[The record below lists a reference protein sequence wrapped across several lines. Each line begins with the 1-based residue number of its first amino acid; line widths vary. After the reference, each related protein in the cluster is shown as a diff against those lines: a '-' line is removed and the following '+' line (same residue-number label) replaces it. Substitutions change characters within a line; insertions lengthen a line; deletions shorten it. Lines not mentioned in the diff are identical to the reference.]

1 MDEPSSTESN
11 AITLRIKFKSA
22 SLDEFI
28 SRYGADVSPGGI
40 FIRTKQPLDVG
51 TNLQFEFT
59 LADGGGLL
67 AGLGTVAWVREN
79 DPGRANNV
87 PGMGLRF
94 DKLSAESQH
103 NHQMILAEKARKEGK
118 ALGTPYPPTSFVAPA
133 SRPSPA
139 PEAPRHVSPS
149 PDRREPALANF
160 AVTRPAPAAVVR
172 SAPPVPPAAVVAPA
186 SLQDSSD
193 NTDEFSAGGK
203 TVISDM
209 PTDLDSGP
217 TNAGPSPLSKSAEDG
232 APAALLDD
240 WKTDAGF
247 LPVTKTAPAPA
258 GLANPVVPVA
268 AEDSKGSAPA
278 PFFSTGRKSPS
289 GEGLASLLNLG
300 GAGDGD
306 SEKVAAPT
314 EVLDEIS
321 AGAPIE
327 ETIPEKTQE
336 VSSSTAPA
344 QSPGPFDMTEVP
356 VDLESS
362 FGKRAAKPKSSGK
375 VIFAVAVLAAA
386 AAFGAVYLAK
396 TKPWQHETATESSPS
411 PNVAA
416 APTPAAAPAV
426 PAVPAAAVP
435 PSAPSPEPSK
445 PVATAE
451 EPIAKKPAAE
461 QAKPEP
467 VVPEPD
473 KPAPEKVVAKAEVES
488 ASAKPA
494 VKGGKSASK
503 WGEGKS
509 AAQDEEVY
517 RLIFKSVPSGAEVL
531 IDGEYFGRTPCE
543 RRILDSSKSYSIV
556 VRREGY
562 EPHER
567 MLGASD
573 NWVKKGNE
581 RLLTVT
587 AKLKK
592 ISKGAAGGTI
602 TETTPETKPEKTLEA
617 SAPAAKPE
625 AKAEVKPETKP
636 AAKAEAKSEPAKPA
650 AAKPEAKPETK
661 PAAAKPEPAK
671 PATAPAE
678 KPTLLKPAPA
688 FDEAK

>member
-28 SRYGADVSPGGI
+28 GRYGADVSPGGI

-59 LADGGGLL
+59 LADGGALL

-79 DPGRANNV
+79 DPARANNV

-103 NHQMILAEKARKEGK
+103 NHQTILAEKARKEGK

-139 PEAPRHVSPS
+139 PEAPRPVSPL
-149 PDRREPALANF
+149 PERREPAPANF
-160 AVTRPAPAAVVR
+160 AVTRPAPAAVVKAAPP
-172 SAPPVPPAAVVAPA
+172 APPVAVAAPV

-193 NTDEFSAGGK
+193 NTDEFSSAGK

-217 TNAGPSPLSKSAEDG
+217 TNSGPSPLSKSAEEA

-240 WKTDAGF
+240 WKTDAEL
-247 LPVTKTAPAPA
+247 LPVTKAAPPPKPLVDQTAPAAGGDSSGQAQFPLTPA
-258 GLANPVVPVA
+258 
-268 AEDSKGSAPA
+268 S
-278 PFFSTGRKSPS
+278 RKSAS
-289 GEGLASLLNLG
+289 GEGLASLLSL
-300 GAGDGD
+300 GAGADHD
-306 SEKVAAPT
+306 SDKFAAPT
-314 EVLDEIS
+314 EVLEEIS
-321 AGAPIE
+321 AGVPIE
-327 ETIPEKTQE
+327 EAVPEKPQE
-336 VSSSTAPA
+336 VSQSTAPA
-344 QSPGPFDMTEVP
+344 QVPGPFDMTEVP
-356 VDLESS
+356 LDMDPSL
-362 FGKRAAKPKSSGK
+362 GKDAAKAKISGK
-375 VIFAVAVLAAA
+375 VIFVVALVAAA

-396 TKPWQHETATESSPS
+396 TKPWQQQTATE
-411 PNVAA
+411 AA
-416 APTPAAAPAV
+416 
-426 PAVPAAAVP
+426 P
-435 PSAPSPEPSK
+435 PSAAANPAPVTPPPAPPVAVQPPAPAPEPVK
-445 PVATAE
+445 PVAAE
-451 EPIAKKPAAE
+451 EPAAKPAAE
-461 QAKPEP
+461 QVKPEP
-467 VVPEPD
+467 IV
-473 KPAPEKVVAKAEVES
+473 PAPEKPATEKAGAKAEAATEATKPV
-488 ASAKPA
+488 AKPTSS
-494 VKGGKSASK
+494 GKPASK
-503 WGEGKS
+503 WGEGKF
-509 AAQDEEVY
+509 AAQEEDKEEVY
-517 RLIFKSVPSGAEVL
+517 RLIFKSIPSGSEVL

-543 RRILDSSKSYSIV
+543 RRILDSSKSYAIL

-581 RLLTVT
+581 RILTVT

-592 ISKGAAGGTI
+592 ISKGGAGAEGTAVSSS
-602 TETTPETKPEKTLEA
+602 EAKPEKAPEVV
-617 SAPAAKPE
+617 APAAKPE
-625 AKAEVKPETKP
+625 AKAEAKPAEPKPE
-636 AAKAEAKSEPAKPA
+636 AKPA
-650 AAKPEAKPETK
+650 AAKPEAKPEPAK

-678 KPTLLKPAPA
+678 KPTVLKPAPA
-688 FDEAK
+688 FDETK